1 MTNSK
6 SSRKFQLNSIQD
18 SIRDFGFDGW
28 LLYDFRGLNALA
40 LNVLG
45 ISESEKGSRRFFY
58 FIPAQGEPV
67 KLVHRIESSALDHLL
82 GKKIVYLTWQE
93 LHDGLKE
100 MVGECGQVAMEYSP
114 NNANPYISRVDAGTV
129 ELVRG
134 LGVEVVSSGNL
145 IQNFEAR
152 WTDRAVG
159 ASCTG

>member
-67 KLVHRIESSALDHLL
+67 
-82 GKKIVYLTWQE
+82 
-93 LHDGLKE
+93 
-100 MVGECGQVAMEYSP
+100 
-114 NNANPYISRVDAGTV
+114 
-129 ELVRG
+129 
-134 LGVEVVSSGNL
+134 
-145 IQNFEAR
+145 
-152 WTDRAVG
+152 
-159 ASCTG
+159 